1 MFAIDPAA
9 TAQLLFSA
17 TIPATDA
24 LQAISESA
32 LSRGATLY
40 QKGNYSAAIREF
52 KISISLTP
60 GSSTAPDAVKY
71 LASSY
76 VNLNN
81 VDQAVSE
88 YQAYL
93 KLNPSSSATLVSLGN
108 LLYAEDH
115 YDEAIEEYE
124 KAVKL
129 DPTLNN
135 YFSLGQAYLQAEENE
150 KARELFLKMQM
161 DHPREAAGY
170 LGLGQAYGK
179 MGRHEKAVEQ
189 LETAIRLKPES
200 YDAYAELGYV
210 YADMGEIEKAMDLVE
225 FLDDRAPALGD
236 VLSRYIYKVD
246 APKIEIAYSESTFPF
261 YLSMNTPVSFLDSV
275 LSNAGAYKIFSMKF
289 QFDKSL
295 DRESAENPANWEISR
310 ADGAAPALYNFGLG
324 VPSTETR
331 LPFLPDYVVYDALNM
346 SATIFFRVYQNETAD
361 ATIDPSHIEFRY
373 KGKDSYGLSMDPARD
388 QFTGFSGIF

>member
-1 MFAIDPAA
+1 MFAIDPAV
-9 TAQLLFSA
+9 TAQSLFSA
-17 TIPATDA
+17 TIPSTDS
-24 LQAISESA
+24 LQTISDTA

-40 QKGNYSAAIREF
+40 QKGNYRAAIKEF
-52 KISISLTP
+52 RISISLTP
-60 GSSTAPDAVKY
+60 NASTTPDAVKY

-76 VNLNN
+76 VKLNN

-93 KLNPSSSATLVSLGN
+93 KLNPSSSATLVNLGN
-108 LLYAEDH
+108 LLYAEDR
-115 YDEAIEEYE
+115 YDEAIDEYE

-129 DPTLNN
+129 DPTVNN
-135 YFSLGQAYLQAEENE
+135 CFSLGQAYLQAGEYE
-150 KARELFLKMQM
+150 KARELFLKMQLN
-161 DHPREAAGY
+161 HPQEAAGY

-179 MGRHEKAVEQ
+179 MGRYEEAVEQ

-210 YADMGEIEKAMDLVE
+210 YADMGETDRAMDLVG
-225 FLDDRAPALGD
+225 FLDAKAPALGD
-236 VLSRYIYKVD
+236 VLSRYVYKVD
-246 APKIEIAYSESTFPF
+246 APRIEFAYSESTFPF
-261 YLSMNTPVSFLDSV
+261 YFSMNTPVSFLDSS
-275 LSNAGAYKIFSMKF
+275 LAGAGAYKIFSMKF
-289 QFDKSL
+289 QFDKTL

-324 VPSTETR
+324 VPSTETQ
-331 LPFLPDYVVYDALNM
+331 LPFLPDYVVYDARNM
-346 SATIFFRVYQNETAD
+346 TATIFFRVYQNETAD